1 MSNILIAWVTYT
13 IVLHLEMNS
22 SLHEELEADINQLII
37 LGSLLHSNE
46 VSTTLRSRLEKGALL
61 LHENP
66 QLRVIVTGGNG
77 TDLKLPEAHIM
88 KNVLIEEFGISEDR
102 IIVEDL
108 ARNTFENLLFCKP
121 LIKEERVAIV
131 TSEFH
136 SIRTGLLA
144 HRLHLNCQLIGA
156 KTDSRKRYKWELREQ
171 LALVKSLFLDREKR

>member
-1 MSNILIAWVTYT
+1 
-13 IVLHLEMNS
+13 
-22 SLHEELEADINQLII
+22 
-37 LGSLLHSNE
+37 
-46 VSTTLRSRLEKGALL
+46 
-61 LHENP
+61 
-66 QLRVIVTGGNG
+66 
-77 TDLKLPEAHIM
+77 AHIM

-136 SIRTGLLA
+136 SIRTRLLA